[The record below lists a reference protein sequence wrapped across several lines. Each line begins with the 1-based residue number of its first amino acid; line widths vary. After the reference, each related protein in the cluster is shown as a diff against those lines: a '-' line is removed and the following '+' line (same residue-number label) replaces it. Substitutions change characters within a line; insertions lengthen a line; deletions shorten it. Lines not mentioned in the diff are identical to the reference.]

1 MTTSSESPA
10 CREQAGPL
18 EDLHRCSGQAVM
30 STTDDRQNAIHDP
43 LVQRYV
49 SLGWH
54 CLPLV
59 RHGKKAF
66 QEGWQTATFDEENLR
81 RHLAMG
87 CNVGVRLDGD
97 LIDLDFDRPEAR
109 RLSGYFFPE
118 APAFRRET
126 LPAEAPGHRIL
137 RCSNPTGRT
146 EKFQFTGKS
155 TEDEACAFFG
165 DKPIHERTITDG
177 RPKLCILEV
186 RNGSGSQTGFP
197 PSVYDNGRGGK
208 EKLVW
213 NEPFAPEGVPIL
225 PIEELRHRAA
235 RLAFAA
241 MALRAYPDGQ
251 GSRDEYC
258 LKLAG
263 ALVALGW
270 DADEGDDLLVHIAT
284 LAGDDEAKQ
293 RGGKVAKTI
302 ERREAG
308 EQVSGLPAYLDHIEF
323 PSAEKNIRKWFD
335 LKRGNKRPTVVAE
348 AGAIPLELEN
358 YRRNA
363 EFVRQL
369 KEKNADIFLRG
380 GELVLVRKWGEP
392 HIEMVAVGKGE
403 EAVQIA
409 YADIHSLNWRVLRTY
424 ASQLGIRFCS
434 QNKDG
439 MAIPEPDPKQDV
451 YEDIIKSPHLWSFR
465 ALRGL
470 SLVPTL
476 TRSEPGYDEKTGL
489 YLTFPEDKFPA
500 VPDAPTRADAEAALA
515 RLLHPVRAFE
525 WENPDVDRA
534 VFASSVI
541 SATIRA
547 SHRGLYPMFTFD
559 AKKSGSGKTKAM
571 LMAGA
576 FANGGILPA
585 VESWNPSPQ
594 EFDKKLVANL
604 IAGVTCIAYDNVT
617 SKIGGQE
624 IEGVLTAGEAGYKSR
639 VLGVSE
645 NRRVPADIF
654 FVASG
659 NRLEY
664 SYDVTRRVLRCALD
678 PAAERPDERAFDFDP
693 VEEMLSD
700 FPARV
705 ADVLTI
711 LKAYR
716 ASGERATVLASD
728 LTGYRLVQ
736 EALVWLGMADPLLC
750 KQEVR
755 ARDTDTQVKGQT
767 IDWLFERF
775 QHREFRAWEV
785 AAKFEDLRLAGLV
798 PQTFE
803 RSRQTTA
810 AICGTIIAGLVG
822 IEWNGIALKQDA
834 SGQTKV
840 YRIVGQQYEPQGFVN
855 STDPPF

>member
-1 MTTSSESPA
+1 
-10 CREQAGPL
+10 
-18 EDLHRCSGQAVM
+18 M
-30 STTDDRQNAIHDP
+30 STTDDRQKAIHAS
-43 LVQRYV
+43 LVQQY
-49 SLGWH
+49 LDAGWH

-59 RHGKKAF
+59 QHGKKAF
-66 QEGWQTATFDEENLR
+66 QDEWQTASFDEENFR
-81 RHLAMG
+81 RHLKLG

-109 RLSGYFFPE
+109 RLSSYFFPE
-118 APAFRRET
+118 CPAFRRET
-126 LPAEAPGHRIL
+126 LPADAPGHRIV
-137 RCSNPTGRT
+137 RCSNPSGKTV
-146 EKFQFTGKS
+146 KFQFTGPA
-155 TEDEACAFFG
+155 TETEAIAFFG
-165 DKPIHERTITDG
+165 EKPMHARKLNDPK
-177 RPKLCILEV
+177 PKLCIVEI
-186 RNGSGSQTGFP
+186 RNGKAQTGFP
-197 PSVYDNGRGGK
+197 PSIYDNGRGGK
-208 EKLVW
+208 ERLVW
-213 NEPFAPEGVPIL
+213 NEAFSADGIPVLSLEDITK
-225 PIEELRHRAA
+225 RTA
-235 RLAFAA
+235 RLAFAS
-241 MALRAYPDGQ
+241 MALKAYPIGQ
-251 GSRDEYC
+251 GSRDEFC
-258 LKLAG
+258 LRLAG

-270 DADEGDDLLVHIAT
+270 DAEDGDDLVVHIAT
-284 LAGDDEAKQ
+284 LAGDEEAEA
-293 RGGKVAKTI
+293 RRGKVAKTI
-302 ERREAG
+302 ERKDAG
-308 EQVSGLPAYLDHIEF
+308 EQVSGLPAFLEMIGF
-323 PSAEKNIRKWFD
+323 ASAEKNVRKWFNV
-335 LKRGNKRPTVVAE
+335 KRTKAHAVAE

-358 YRRNA
+358 YERNA

-369 KEKNADIFLRG
+369 KAKDADIFLRG
-380 GELVLVRKWGEP
+380 GELILVRKWGEP
-392 HIEMVAVGKGE
+392 HITMVAVGKGE

-439 MAIPEPDPKQDV
+439 IAIPEPDPKQDV
-451 YEDIIKSPHLWSFR
+451 YEDILKSPHLWSFR
-465 ALRGL
+465 KLRGL

-489 YLTFPEDKFPA
+489 YLTFPEGKFPA
-500 VPDAPTRADAEAALA
+500 VADAPTRADAEAALA
-515 RLLHPVRAFE
+515 RLLRPVRAFE
-525 WENPDVDRA
+525 WENPEVDRS
-534 VFASSVI
+534 VFVSSVM

-571 LMAGA
+571 LMAGT
-576 FANGGILPA
+576 FANGGVLPP

-659 NRLEY
+659 NCLEY

-678 PAAERPDERAFDFDP
+678 PTADRPDERCFDFDP
-693 VEEMLSD
+693 IEEMLSD

-705 ADVLTI
+705 VDVLTI
-711 LKAYR
+711 LKAFQ
-716 ASGERATVLASD
+716 ASGERPKVIGSD
-728 LTGYRLVQ
+728 LTGFRLVQ
-736 EALVWLGMADPLLC
+736 SALVWLGMADPLLC

-767 IDWLFERF
+767 IHWLFERF
-775 QHREFRAWEV
+775 QNREFRAWEV
-785 AAKFEDLRLAGLV
+785 AAKFDDLRMAGLV
-798 PQTFE
+798 PQTHE

-810 AICGTIIAGLVG
+810 AICGTILAGLVG
-822 IEWNGIALKQDA
+822 VEWNGMVLKQDT
-834 SGQTKV
+834 SGQTKI
-840 YRIVGQQYEPQGFVN
+840 YRVVGLQVVAQGFTN
-855 STDPPF
+855 SADVPF